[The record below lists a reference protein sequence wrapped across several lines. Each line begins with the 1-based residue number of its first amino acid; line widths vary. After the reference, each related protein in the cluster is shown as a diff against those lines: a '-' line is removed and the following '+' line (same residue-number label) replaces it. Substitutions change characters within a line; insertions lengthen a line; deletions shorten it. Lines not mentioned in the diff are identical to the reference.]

1 MKTLLLG
8 ALLLAGCTFPSVVY
22 VPDSYF
28 NQPSGTSDAAF
39 WMMHQNS
46 VNASQPQPPRI
57 PQWCRNPISHTV
69 DPC

>member
-1 MKTLLLG
+1 MKTLLLA
-8 ALLLAGCTFPSVVY
+8 ALLLVGCTMPTVVY

-39 WMMHQNS
+39 WQMQ
-46 VNASQPQPPRI
+46 QIQPPRI